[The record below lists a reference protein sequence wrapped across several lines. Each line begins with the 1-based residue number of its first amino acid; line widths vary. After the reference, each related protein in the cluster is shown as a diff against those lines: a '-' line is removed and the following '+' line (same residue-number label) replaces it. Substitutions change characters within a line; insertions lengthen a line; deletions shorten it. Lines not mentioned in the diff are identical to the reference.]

1 MASKAPP
8 PPRTPGPTSKPHPG
22 TNPASHPASPP
33 ARHRQGEGVTVIPD
47 TGKRGS
53 RPKTDPSPYPPR
65 PTAPPPAPDS
75 DPSGFESG

>member
-1 MASKAPP
+1 MADT
-8 PPRTPGPTSKPHPG
+8 PPRM
-22 TNPASHPASPP
+22 TNPTGKPRPDAHPAPPP

-75 DPSGFESG
+75 DSDPAEFGSG

>member
-1 MASKAPP
+1 MAGT
-8 PPRTPGPTSKPHPG
+8 PPRTPGTTSKHHPD
-22 TNPASHPASPP
+22 TDPASHP

-65 PTAPPPAPDS
+65 PTAPPPDPERDS
-75 DPSGFESG
+75 TG

>member
-1 MASKAPP
+1 MANRS
-8 PPRTPGPTSKPHPG
+8 PRMTAPTSKPHPDAQ
-22 TNPASHPASPP
+22 PASSPV
-33 ARHRQGEGVTVIPD
+33 RHRQGEGVTVIPD

-75 DPSGFESG
+75 DSDPPEFGPG